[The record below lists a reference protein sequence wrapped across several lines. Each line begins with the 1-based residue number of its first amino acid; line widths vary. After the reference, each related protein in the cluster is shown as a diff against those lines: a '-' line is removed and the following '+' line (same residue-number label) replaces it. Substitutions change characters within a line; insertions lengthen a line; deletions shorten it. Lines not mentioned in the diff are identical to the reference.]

1 MVALTHAQFIEGF
14 WLLFK
19 APGIC
24 ARDKKY
30 YLEGVTGHLQDAIL
44 KCLDLRAVRTLF
56 VTGSVLLRKRFY
68 IMLVARNSEG
78 ELLKIPI
85 PLHYL
90 YVFIAGA
97 LIGMLT
103 ITGMAGSYTRMLL
116 KTQHF
121 NQLRTEKDD
130 LKSNYKKLEQI
141 AQENQQQAQSLS
153 SLAGEVSTLY
163 GLKPD
168 PVFQRDD
175 PASAS
180 MQQFYAL
187 RTTALNGAAYIGI
200 GMDDLQEAST
210 SSWLRAAAA
219 PTLWPV
225 EGPLTGHFGERSDP
239 FSGEGAFHRGVDIS
253 SEYGT
258 RVIAPA
264 NGTIR
269 YADFMNGYGKSV
281 VIEHGNGITTLY
293 GHLSGFAVSPGQ
305 TVRRGDTIGYVGLS
319 GRSTGPH
326 LHYEV
331 RIRNTPV
338 NPNKYLRFTLTQQI
352 ASGAM

>member
-1 MVALTHAQFIEGF
+1 M
-14 WLLFK
+14 
-19 APGIC
+19 
-24 ARDKKY
+24 
-30 YLEGVTGHLQDAIL
+30 
-44 KCLDLRAVRTLF
+44 
-56 VTGSVLLRKRFY
+56 RKRFY

-116 KTQHF
+116 KTQRF
-121 NQLRTEKDD
+121 NQLRTEKEA
-130 LKSNYKKLEQI
+130 LKSRYTQLEQI
-141 AQENQQQAQSLS
+141 AQESQLQAQSLS

-168 PVFQRDD
+168 PVFQQDS

-180 MQQFYAL
+180 MQQLYAL
-187 RTTALNGAAYIGI
+187 RTTAMNGAAYIG
-200 GMDDLQEAST
+200 MDDTRAVST
-210 SSWLRAAAA
+210 SDWLRAAAA

-225 EGPLTGHFGERSDP
+225 EGRITGGFGERSDP

-264 NGTIR
+264 NGTVR
-269 YADFMNGYGKSV
+269 NADFMNGYGRAV
-281 VIEHGNGITTLY
+281 MIDHGNGVTTLY
-293 GHLSGFAVSPGQ
+293 GHLSGFAVTPGQ
-305 TVRRGDTIGYVGLS
+305 VVHRGDTVGYVGLS

-331 RIRNTPV
+331 RVYNTPV
-338 NPNKYLRFTLTQQI
+338 NPNRYLRFTLNQQI

>member
-1 MVALTHAQFIEGF
+1 M
-14 WLLFK
+14 
-19 APGIC
+19 
-24 ARDKKY
+24 
-30 YLEGVTGHLQDAIL
+30 
-44 KCLDLRAVRTLF
+44 
-56 VTGSVLLRKRFY
+56 RKRFY

-103 ITGMAGSYTRMLL
+103 ITGMAGSYARMVL
-116 KTQHF
+116 KTQRF

-130 LKSNYKKLEQI
+130 LKSRYSQLEQV
-141 AQENQQQAQSLS
+141 AQENQLQAESLS

-168 PVFQRDD
+168 PVFQQDD

-180 MQQFYAL
+180 IEQFYAL
-187 RTTALNGAAYIGI
+187 RNTAMSGAASIGI
-200 GMDDLQEAST
+200 GMELNDATTRDWARMVS
-210 SSWLRAAAA
+210 A

-225 EGPLTGHFGERSDP
+225 EGRITGGFGERIDP
-239 FSGEGAFHRGVDIS
+239 FNGEGAFHRGVDIS
-253 SEYGT
+253 SQIGT
-258 RVIAPA
+258 RIIAPA
-264 NGTIR
+264 DGVVR
-269 YADFMNGYGKSV
+269 FADFMNGYGRAIV
-281 VIEHGNGITTLY
+281 VDHGQGITTLY
-293 GHLSGFAVSPGQ
+293 GHLSGFGVSAGQ
-305 TVRRGDTIGYVGLS
+305 MVHRGDTLGYVGQS

-331 RIRNTPV
+331 RIFNTPV
-338 NPNKYLRFTLTQQI
+338 NPYKYLRFTLTQQI